1 MTPYFRLRM
10 NRNMKDYIYI
20 SEIQSVNY
28 IGTEKQAK
36 NFLAEPTTENIAM
49 PSKNV
54 KPSC

>member
-28 IGTEKQAK
+28 IGTEKLAK